1 MMLFRCEFVICK
13 LFQLV
18 RCPRWH
24 HKVSSI
30 ASAVR
35 SLAQT
40 SAPMGA
46 NEKALIIPG
55 LASPGPVYVL
65 PSQFANAAKRS
76 ARCAHE

>member
-1 MMLFRCEFVICK
+1 MPTLTAR
-13 LFQLV
+13 
-18 RCPRWH
+18 
-24 HKVSSI
+24 KVSSI

-76 ARCAHE
+76 ARYAHTSE